1 MTPTILPV
9 TIRYAK
15 PGTQPPLY
23 LGGSFDSP
31 PWHDPRAMQYTT
43 DENNEHH
50 FYTEVH
56 VEEGREYQYKFRLGP
71 GNWWVLNEDAP
82 TVSDNQG
89 IRNNL
94 LSVPVAAHN
103 PRTRG
108 STPAA
113 THTIPP
119 TREEPA
125 PAAAAAA
132 EMETPAGQPAE
143 EAMDTRETA
152 DVLFSDEITQGPEGG
167 GGGEASWPVTPGLVE
182 PTEPHPTPA
191 PGFEQNRAEMFP
203 AVPDRKMSALPRANL
218 TSGAV
223 EPHPTP
229 ATGLDQPT
237 AELLADVTGWQTA
250 DPIEPPAL
258 AADGPEKTER
268 ETAAQRSPDATDQ
281 DAGGDAAGTS
291 PLPPPP
297 FSSSPPPPLLVV
309 EQVDSKPRSA
319 EDLLGSAA
327 SVAQRDTREL
337 RAEDDAEPDPIITR
351 RSGAHTPELAD
362 VAAEVADSA
371 AALDRDVP
379 TPPLPDAEAGRLG
392 YRRMSQTPIPEVA
405 ATAAEVAD
413 VAATLDRSPSLPQ
426 DPAADVA
433 AIINGSPV
441 TMKELGDL
449 LEARGYA
456 AIMNDESIQFPA
468 TPPNEKVPLFPH
480 EGGAAPEPTKTRR
493 RKASHPATRRPSEPV
508 VYDPNDPTIKK
519 FPEDREGI
527 LRELALMQA
536 RLPPDTHDCVGGVDS
551 DITEEIHCPG
561 KPISPVAHPAERSP
575 SLDSIA
581 EENDDEPEP
590 GWHAVKVP
598 DSTGSAHLHAETAAQ
613 KPTASL
619 PPTTPA
625 TPLHDATQANGELAQ
640 PELEGAA
647 TAAAAADGP
656 VASSR
661 GGGASPPPGDPNERS
676 VADSLDGAESGPL
689 PVAPPQI
696 PATPFVVGGNRQLG
710 HPDEDGPTLTSS
722 HGPSILVEPATP
734 GPSAQDDPLAQP
746 VGTSFAA
753 AAAQAPDGEP
763 TTAPASDLARTTAWA
778 DEHGTSNTLR
788 SRSSKHHP
796 SAMPDRP
803 RTPTSLRS
811 TGKDV
816 HSRNFL
822 KAFWR
827 VVFVEWIGGL
837 IMRLCGGRDR
847 RT

>member
-82 TVSDNQG
+82 TGGKKSKFFAFLFFAHLPKQEERRQPDHRSLLPPSQFLTTFAVSDNQG

-94 LSVPVAAHN
+94 LSVPGAAAHN

-113 THTIPP
+113 THTRPP

-125 PAAAAAA
+125 PATAAAAAAAA

-191 PGFEQNRAEMFP
+191 PGFEQNRAEMFQD
-203 AVPDRKMSALPRANL
+203 VPDRKMSALPRATL

-237 AELLADVTGWQTA
+237 AELLAGVTGWQTA

-309 EQVDSKPRSA
+309 EQ
-319 EDLLGSAA
+319 
-327 SVAQRDTREL
+327 
-337 RAEDDAEPDPIITR
+337 
-351 RSGAHTPELAD
+351 
-362 VAAEVADSA
+362 SA
-371 AALDRDVP
+371 AALDRDAP

-426 DPAADVA
+426 DPVADVA

-710 HPDEDGPTLTSS
+710 HPDEDGPALTSS

-763 TTAPASDLARTTAWA
+763 TTAPASGLARTTAWA